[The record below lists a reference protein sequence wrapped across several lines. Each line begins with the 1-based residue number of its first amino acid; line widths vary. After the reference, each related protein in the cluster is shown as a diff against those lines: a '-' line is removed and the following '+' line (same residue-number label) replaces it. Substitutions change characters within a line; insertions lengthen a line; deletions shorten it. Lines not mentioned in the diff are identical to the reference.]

1 MKDLWRTRYR
11 ESIELLGGN
20 QVSTLTGFN
29 ANIDIHHDLEDLN
42 LDLSGIEGKIVNPVE
57 DMEDLRSSLK
67 YCVEHGVNKEV
78 NRKNFDQDLSFDGSE
93 SLGGQGGIIA
103 NFLSGIGEYAVFYT
117 PLLSQDLVDKLNDE
131 VVYPVID
138 GKFLL
143 KRVGE
148 CVNTDRTKYNTII
161 EFEED
166 ETGRLI
172 ISGSVKGFG
181 PYFRKG
187 VEENIEGLDSELD
200 RVILSGF
207 QNIDGNFDTKI
218 DKASMQL
225 QKFETPKHLE
235 YVSTD
240 SEKTEKILD
249 DLLPAFESIGMDEI
263 EAKELAEH
271 IGIDVK
277 SELSLGEAFK
287 IAENLVEEK
296 NLSRCHIHSYR
307 FQLIVTDENY
317 PVRKSAI
324 RKGLLFG
331 VASSLRLA
339 EIGEIPDRSELEKF
353 NLENKHIHRLDQL
366 EDFENHLDLENFAET
381 GLAEIDNLNVVAAPT
396 LIHEDPERLVGM
408 GDVISS
414 GSFIGEIK

>member
-11 ESIELLGGN
+11 ESIKVLEGD
-20 QVSTLTGFN
+20 QVSALTGFN
-29 ANIDIHHDLEDLN
+29 ANIDIHHNLEELD
-42 LDLSGIEGKIVNPVE
+42 LDLSEVEEKIVNPVE
-57 DMEDLRSSLK
+57 SMDDLKSSLK
-67 YCVEHGVNKEV
+67 YCVEKGVNKEV
-78 NRKNFDQDLSFDGSE
+78 NRRNFDQDLSFDGSE

-103 NFLSGIGEYAVFYT
+103 NFLSGIGEYTVFYT
-117 PLLSQDLVDKLNDE
+117 SLLSEDLTDKLNDK
-131 VVYPVID
+131 VVYPIID

-143 KRVGE
+143 KRVSE

-187 VEENIEGLDSELD
+187 VEENIESLDSELD

-225 QKFETPKHLE
+225 QKLETPKHLE

-240 SEKTEKILD
+240 SEKTDKILE
-249 DLLPAFESIGMDEI
+249 DLLPAFESIGMDEV

-271 IGIDVK
+271 LGVDVK
-277 SELSLGEAFK
+277 NELSLGEAFK
-287 IAENLVEEK
+287 IAEKLVDEK
-296 NLSRCHIHSYR
+296 RISRCHIHSYR
-307 FQLIVTDENY
+307 FQLIVTDQDY
-317 PVRKSAI
+317 PVRKDEI

-381 GLAEIDNLNVVAAPT
+381 GLAEIEDLKVVAAPT

-414 GSFIGEIK
+414 GAFIGEIK